1 MIDFARHPC
10 FSESAK
16 GTWSRI
22 HLPVAPEC
30 NVKCKFCER
39 RFDCVNES
47 RPGVTSAVLSPL
59 QAADYFDKCVAN
71 GMKVGVAGIAGPG
84 DAFANAP
91 QTLETLRLVRE
102 RHPEVILCV
111 STNGIDLEP
120 YVPALAKLQVSHVT
134 VTVNAISEETAAKV
148 YEWVRWNK
156 RVYRGLAAGKVVL
169 ERQRAGVMAL
179 KKAGI
184 AVKINTILLEGVNDH
199 ECVKIA
205 EAMKALGA
213 DMQNVIPLLPVPGTP
228 FESLPHPSHERIAA
242 LRAEAGAFLPQMTH
256 CSRCRAD
263 AAGLIGC
270 DSSKAKELM
279 KEVVEASAKPS
290 GARPYVAVA
299 TQEGLIVNQHLGEAD
314 RLWVFAKE
322 GEAFKC
328 VGVRPAPP
336 PGGGDSRW
344 LALAKTLE
352 DCSSLLVSGAGENP
366 VSVLGS
372 EGLKVVVMEGII
384 DQALPDVFSGRAVR
398 APVRKFKCG
407 AGCSG
412 GGMGCSA

>member
-16 GTWSRI
+16 GTWTRV

-47 RPGVTSAVLSPL
+47 RPGVTSAILSPS
-59 QAADYFDKCVAN
+59 QAANYFDKCVAS

-102 RHPEVILCV
+102 RHPDVILCV
-111 STNGIDLEP
+111 STNGVDLEP
-120 YVPALAKLQVSHVT
+120 QVPALAELKVSHVT
-134 VTVNAISEETAAKV
+134 VTVNAITAETASKI

-156 RVYRGLAAGKVVL
+156 RVYRGLAAGEVVV
-169 ERQRAGVMAL
+169 ERQRAGVAAL
-179 KKAGI
+179 KRAGI

-213 DMQNVIPLLPVPGTP
+213 DMQNIIPLLPVPGTP

-242 LRAEAGAFLPQMTH
+242 LRAEAGAFLPQMMH

-263 AAGLIGC
+263 AAGLIGS
-270 DSSKAKELM
+270 DSSQARGFM
-279 KEVVEASAKPS
+279 KEALAESSGPSAE
-290 GARPYVAVA
+290 RPYVAVA
-299 TQEGLIVNQHLGEAD
+299 TQEGMIVNLHLGEAG
-314 RLWVFAKE
+314 RFWIFAKE

-336 PGGGDSRW
+336 PGGGESRW
-344 LALAKTLE
+344 LSLAKTLE
-352 DCSSLLVSGAGENP
+352 DCFSVLVAGAGENP
-366 VSVLGS
+366 VSALGGA
-372 EGLKVVVMEGII
+372 GLKVIVMEGLI
-384 DQALPDVFSGRAVR
+384 DQALSDVFSGKAVR

-407 AGCSG
+407 GGCSG
-412 GGMGCSA
+412 GSLGCSA